1 MKITIVDGSPSL
13 YFNQDYTLELATKLI
28 EKGHQVFLL
37 KASKMKINFCQ
48 GCWSCWWKTP
58 GVCPQK
64 DDMEEIYRSY
74 LKSDMVIHFSPIIA
88 GFISSALKTI
98 NDRSVPL
105 VLPYVT
111 IVQDE
116 CHHRKRYEKYPS
128 FGLILDTQDS
138 DEEDANI
145 TRKLYERL
153 TLNLKTELKIFETT
167 KRPMEE
173 IANEIS
179 NI

>member
-1 MKITIVDGSPSL
+1 MKITIIDGSPAFYS
-13 YFNQDYTLELATKLI
+13 NQDYTLELATKLI
-28 EKGHQVFLL
+28 EKGHQVFLI

-74 LKSDMVIHFSPIIA
+74 MKSDIVIHFSPLMA
-88 GFISSALKTI
+88 GFISSSLKTI

-116 CHHRKRYEKYPS
+116 CHHKSRYEKYPF
-128 FGLILDTQDS
+128 FGLILDYNES
-138 DEEDANI
+138 DDEDVNI

-153 TLNLKTELKIFETT
+153 TLNLKTDLKIFETT
-167 KRPMEE
+167 NRPMEE